1 MISRIS
7 HLGIAVKDLRSAAET
22 YKKLLQSEPSEMEF
36 VAEQKVNVIKFKVGE
51 STIELLEGT
60 SPDSPISK
68 FIDKRGE
75 GIHHIAY
82 ESNDVRTDLKRLDEN
97 GFELINKEPR
107 VGSDNMLI
115 AFVNPKSI
123 GGVLTEQWHK
133 QTCRSL
139 SG

>member
-1 MISRIS
+1 MNKIS
-7 HLGIAVKDLRSAAET
+7 HLGIAVRDLKSASET
-22 YKKLLQSEPSEMEF
+22 YRKLLQSEPSEMEF
-36 VAEQKVNVIKFKVGE
+36 VAEQKVNVVKFTIGE

-60 SPDSPISK
+60 SADSPISK
-68 FIDKRGE
+68 FIEKRGE

-82 ESNDVRTDLKRLDEN
+82 ESDDVKTDLKRLDSE

-123 GGVLTEQWHK
+123 GGVLTEVCQH
-133 QTCRSL
+133 
-139 SG
+139 